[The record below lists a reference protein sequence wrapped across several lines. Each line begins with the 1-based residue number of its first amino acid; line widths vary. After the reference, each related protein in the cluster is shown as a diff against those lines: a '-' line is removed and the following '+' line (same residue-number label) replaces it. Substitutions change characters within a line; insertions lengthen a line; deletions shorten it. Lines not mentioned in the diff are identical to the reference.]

1 MTETI
6 AERSWTSWTR
16 WVVLPADARRERRER
31 YAWQIALGAL
41 LFALTFIWSSAARP
55 SSLELDVFGVING
68 LPDALTPV
76 LIVAVQTGGLGAIFI
91 FAALALLVWRPRLAG
106 AILVSGLAVYVL
118 AKVVK
123 RNIERG
129 RPVEYVNDVIIHGP
143 AQVGLGFPSGHA
155 AVAGAVATVVS
166 PYVTLPVRIVVWTLA
181 GLVVLTRVYIGA
193 HLPFD
198 TVGGFLLGWAVGSA
212 VNLVAGTPVDEAAD
226 KPARA

>member
-1 MTETI
+1 M
-6 AERSWTSWTR
+6 
-16 WVVLPADARRERRER
+16 LPADARRERRTR
-31 YAWQIALGAL
+31 YAWQIALGAVG
-41 LFALTFIWSSAARP
+41 FILTFVAASGARP
-55 SSLELDVFGVING
+55 SSLELDVFGVVNG

-76 LIVAVQTGGLGAIFI
+76 LIVAVQAGGLGAIFI

-106 AILVSGLAVYVL
+106 AVLVSGLAVYVL

-129 RPVEYVNDVIIHGP
+129 RPVKYVNDVIIHGP

-193 HLPFD
+193 HLPLD

-212 VNLVAGTPVDEAAD
+212 VNLAAGTPVDEAAD
-226 KPARA
+226 KPAQA